1 MRHAL
6 YCALRA
12 IRLTDIY
19 RDDAPGERRAAVVEN
34 GNIVEIHIQRD
45 ASWALGESGVG
56 RIDRKT
62 PSGTYVVADDGST
75 LLLRSKINQPDGAR
89 ISFEVTREAIAEPGR
104 HKPPEILLRDSP
116 HGDPLIGKDA
126 LWNARVASLGQSA
139 VIAFIADGFDVA
151 IAGQSHVGDV
161 TISFQRTKAG
171 LVFDIDGIG
180 DAFAINR
187 IAATEIA
194 RLLRLYQI
202 GAMVLIDFV
211 SMESKAQR
219 TQIAEAFDAASLADA
234 RPFERTAINGYGM
247 MQVGRARARP
257 AVLDPLVGT
266 RIAALSDETQAY
278 WLLRAVAQ
286 STGFGTR
293 TVTAQP
299 EVATL
304 LQSEQWAG
312 WRAAAVRLAGADM
325 VVVADEKATGY
336 GHVHVAQS

>member
-1 MRHAL
+1 MKRGP
-6 YCALRA
+6 YCARRA
-12 IRLTDIY
+12 IRLTDIW
-19 RDDAPGERRAAVVEN
+19 RDDAPGERRAAFVEH

-45 ASWALGESGVG
+45 ALWALGEYGAG

-62 PSGTYVVADDGST
+62 PSGAYIVSDDGSV
-75 LLLRSKINQPDGAR
+75 LLLRSKITQPDGAR
-89 ISFEVTREAIAEPGR
+89 IAFEVTREAIPEPGR
-104 HKPPEILLRDSP
+104 IKPPEIMLRDNAQ
-116 HGDPLIGKDA
+116 DPLIGKDA
-126 LWNARVASLGQSA
+126 LWDARVASLAPSA
-139 VIAFIADGFDVA
+139 INASIADGFDVG
-151 IAGQSHVGDV
+151 IAGQSVVGDV
-161 TISFQRTKAG
+161 SISFQRTKAG

-180 DAFAINR
+180 DAFAINMV
-187 IAATEIA
+187 AATEIA

-247 MQVGRARARP
+247 MQVVRARP
-257 AVLDPLVGT
+257 RPSVLDHVFGT
-266 RIAALSDETQAY
+266 RIGALSDETQAY

-299 EVATL
+299 DVATL
-304 LQSEQWAG
+304 LQSEGWAA

-325 VVVADEKATGY
+325 VVVADEKAAGY

>member
-1 MRHAL
+1 MKHAPC
-6 YCALRA
+6 CALRA
-12 IRLTDIY
+12 IRLTDIW
-19 RDDAPGERRAAVVEN
+19 RDDAPGERRAVVVEN

-45 ASWALGESGVG
+45 ALWALGEYGAG

-62 PSGTYVVADDGST
+62 LSGTYVIADDNSE
-75 LLLRSKINQPDGAR
+75 LLLRSKMGAPEGAR
-89 ISFEVTREAIAEPGR
+89 IMFEVTREAIAEPGR
-104 HKPPEILLRDSP
+104 HKPPEIILREGVHEAPIDR
-116 HGDPLIGKDA
+116 DA
-126 LWNARVASLGQSA
+126 LWDARMASLGQSA
-139 VIAFIADGFDVA
+139 INASIAEGFDVA
-151 IAGQSHVGDV
+151 ISGQSQIGDV

-180 DAFAINR
+180 DAFAINM

-194 RLLRLYQI
+194 RLLRLYQV

-219 TQIAEAFDAASLADA
+219 TQIAEAFDAASLADP

-247 MQVGRARARP
+247 MQVVRARP
-257 AVLDPLVGT
+257 RPSILDHLFGT

-278 WLLRAVAQ
+278 WLLRAVAE
-286 STGFGTR
+286 SRGFGVR
-293 TVTAQP
+293 SVTARP

-304 LQSEQWAG
+304 LQSERWSA

-325 VVVADEKATGY
+325 VVVADEKVTGY

>member
-1 MRHAL
+1 MKRGS
-6 YCALRA
+6 YCARRA
-12 IRLTDIY
+12 IRLTDIW
-19 RDDAPGERRAAVVEN
+19 RDDAPGERRAALVEN

-45 ASWALGESGVG
+45 ALWALGEYGVG

-62 PSGTYVVADDGST
+62 PSGAYIVSDYGSV
-75 LLLRSKINQPDGAR
+75 LLLRSKITQPDGAR
-89 ISFEVTREAIAEPGR
+89 IAFEVTREAIPEPGR
-104 HKPPEILLRDSP
+104 IKPPEIMLRDNAQ
-116 HGDPLIGKDA
+116 DPLIGKDA
-126 LWNARVASLGQSA
+126 LWDARVASLAPSA
-139 VIAFIADGFDVA
+139 INASIADGFDVG
-151 IAGQSHVGDV
+151 IAGQSVVGDV
-161 TISFQRTKAG
+161 SISFQRTKAG

-180 DAFAINR
+180 DAFAINMV
-187 IAATEIA
+187 AATEIA

-247 MQVGRARARP
+247 MQVVRARP
-257 AVLDPLVGT
+257 RPSVLDHVFGT

-299 EVATL
+299 DVATL
-304 LQSEQWAG
+304 LQSEGWAA

-325 VVVADEKATGY
+325 VVVADEKAAGY